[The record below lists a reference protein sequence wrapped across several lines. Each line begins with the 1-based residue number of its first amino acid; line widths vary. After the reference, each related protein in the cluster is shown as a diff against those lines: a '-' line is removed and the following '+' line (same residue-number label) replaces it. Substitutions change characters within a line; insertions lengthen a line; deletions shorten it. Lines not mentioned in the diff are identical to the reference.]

1 MILAFLDT
9 TRWQTLFMAMS
20 VVQIGILNAFRALF
34 RAANSANAGKFPVE
48 YMSAISMNVRH
59 IRALKMEK

>member
-1 MILAFLDT
+1 
-9 TRWQTLFMAMS
+9 MALS

-48 YMSAISMNVRH
+48 YMNAISRPFAIQNE
-59 IRALKMEK
+59 ASGA

>member
-1 MILAFLDT
+1 MAFLDT
-9 TRWQTLFMAMS
+9 TRFQNVFMALS

-48 YMSAISMNVRH
+48 YMSAIS
-59 IRALKMEK
+59 I